1 MSSQALT
8 TAMKGCVVQATGANA
23 GHYRVSGLSTPGP
36 VFVQGVYPSKTD
48 IVAPHACFGNDHQF
62 FVFGRGFGD
71 ISVEIEMYLG
81 TNTGGGLEGNL
92 HDFFETNRVASK
104 LSPVI
109 VTSKGGK
116 AYSFFLTGF
125 RVVSINPDFHSVTA
139 QLIGKLID

>member
-1 MSSQALT
+1 MSALT
-8 TAMKGCVVQATGANA
+8 TIMKGCVVQATGSNA

-36 VFVQGVYPSKTD
+36 IFVQGVYPSKTD

-71 ISVEIEMYLG
+71 IAVEIEMFLG
-81 TNTGGGLEGNL
+81 NDTGGGLENVL

-116 AYSFFLTGF
+116 AHSFFLSGM
-125 RVVSINPDFHSVTA
+125 RVASINPDLHSIGA
-139 QLIGKLID
+139 QLLGKLID